1 MDRKENVGRA
11 PPGGRVV
18 DREREGPPAPP
29 PGPPP
34 GTSGDASDG
43 VFDAGRIRRRVIR
56 HMPATRAGRL
66 ALGGGLVLG
75 GILGFLPVLG
85 FWMVPLGLFVLA
97 QDFPVARRLNRR
109 MTVAVERR
117 RRQWIERW
125 RRRRDAGAN
134 GR

>member
-85 FWMVPLGLFVLA
+85 FWMVPLGLYVLSH
-97 QDFPVARRLNRR
+97 DFASVRRF
-109 MTVAVERR
+109 RR
-117 RRQWIERW
+117 RATVRLGRW
-125 RRRRDAGAN
+125 WQRRN
-134 GR
+134 GGRATA